1 MGDELDRG
9 LRKNLMTR
17 YAPTLVASLAAAAAA
32 AATAAGQVEP
42 PPPEISMDLMPR
54 MFGPGTITSE
64 YSDVRLTLSP
74 DGRTALWFSRNRPGG
89 PGGYDIWMSQRAAG
103 GWRPPQPAPFD
114 TPSRDFDPAFSRDG
128 RFVYFAS
135 DRPGGAGGDDLY
147 RVAVTNA
154 GFGKVEHLGNDV
166 NTPRNE
172 WAPML
177 APDGRTLL
185 FSSDGHGGH
194 GRMDLFTARQRRG
207 RFIDVKPLPGAIN
220 TPADEF
226 DATFLGDGMNVLFS
240 RSANLDDQP
249 VALFLSQ
256 PLGGFYRAGMRL
268 PDDINTPGSNTYAP
282 MLDWSAPDRV
292 TFTTRRPAD
301 SPTAA
306 DLYTF
311 TIQVRH

>member
-1 MGDELDRG
+1 M
-9 LRKNLMTR
+9 R
-17 YAPTLVASLAAAAAA
+17 YSSIALLPLASLALGAACFAK
-32 AATAAGQVEP
+32 GP
-42 PPPEISMDLMPR
+42 PPTIEVDLMAR
-54 MFGPGTITSE
+54 KFATLSSD

-89 PGGYDIWMSQRAAG
+89 PGGYDIWVARRIGDDWQA
-103 GWRPPQPAPFD
+103 PQPAPFD
-114 TPSRDFDPAFSRDG
+114 SAGRDFDPAFSADG

-135 DRPGGAGGDDLY
+135 DRAGGAGGDDLY
-147 RVAVTNA
+147 RVAVTKL
-154 GFGKVEHLGNDV
+154 GFDRLQHLGSEV

-172 WAPML
+172 WAPMV

-185 FSSDGHGGH
+185 FSSDGHGGR
-194 GRMDLFTARQRRG
+194 GRMDLFIARQRRG
-207 RFIDVKPLPGAIN
+207 HFSDVEPLPGAIN
-220 TPADEF
+220 TPGDEF
-226 DATFLGDGMNVLFS
+226 DATFLRDGVTLLFS
-240 RSANLDDQP
+240 RSTNLDTDP
-249 VALFLSQ
+249 VALYVAETIDGLY
-256 PLGGFYRAGMRL
+256 LIGKRL

-282 MLDWSAPDRV
+282 MLDWSVPDRV